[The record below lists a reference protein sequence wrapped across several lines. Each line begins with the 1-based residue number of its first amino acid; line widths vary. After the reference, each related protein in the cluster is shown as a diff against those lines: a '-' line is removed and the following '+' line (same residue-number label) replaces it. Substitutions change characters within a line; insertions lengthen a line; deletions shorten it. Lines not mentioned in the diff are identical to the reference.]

1 MDQKRIKLDSDFNMS
16 FRKRGEVIGRP
27 SPRVPN
33 NVIPGRGGEPV
44 TAPGI
49 PGRAPLGPNIPGR
62 VPPAN
67 NISGGGV
74 LPQRGAGGIGG
85 TGQLRRTGMSPEL
98 LANQV
103 QNLSVEEVVK
113 HPGVR
118 PSSITSQAT
127 VSTGSADL
135 DKILGHQGLP
145 LGSSLLVEENGTTD
159 FASVLMK
166 SFASQGIV
174 HNRLDP
180 KNSNTHV
187 IVLSSNNSWAKELP
201 GVYKGS
207 SRDIKKNR
215 VLENEKKISV
225 QNLLDTT
232 EKPNIRPKVDD
243 KKDND
248 LRIAWRYGL
257 NDAAKKQQVANLD
270 NETYKD
276 FNHQF
281 DITSRLTPSPNA
293 NEITFIPLSSSF
305 KPVLKQ
311 IEQTIQKHKTKI
323 IRLVIPSFLNPS
335 MYPPQLTTSQE
346 SLQFIH
352 SLRSL
357 TRKYSKNLVIAMSIA
372 MDLYSRESSLVKYM
386 EILTDAVFNLEPFNQ
401 DMIKFLEKAYHNQP
415 TKVQHG
421 LVHVYKIPHL
431 SEKGQMLIMK
441 SEFAFKNGKKKFE
454 IEEWGIPV
462 EDESEPQQT
471 TQNIDF

>member
-1 MDQKRIKLDSDFNMS
+1 MDHKRIKLDGQSKMS
-16 FRKRGEVIGRP
+16 FRKRGEVLGGP
-27 SPRVPN
+27 NPRIPN
-33 NVIPGRGGEPV
+33 AVPGRGGAPV

-49 PGRAPLGPNIPGR
+49 PGRAPLGPNVPGR
-62 VPPAN
+62 VPPPRD
-67 NISGGGV
+67 ISGTP
-74 LPQRGAGGIGG
+74 LPPRGAGINP
-85 TGQLRRTGMSPEL
+85 LKRTGMEPDL

-103 QNLSVEEVVK
+103 QNLSVEEIVK

-127 VSTGSADL
+127 ISTGSADL

-145 LGSSLLVEENGTTD
+145 VGSSYLLEESGTTD
-159 FASVLMK
+159 FSSVLMK

-174 HNRLDP
+174 QNRLDP
-180 KNSNTHV
+180 KNPNTHV
-187 IVLSSNNSWAKELP
+187 IVLSSNQAWGKELP

-207 SRDIKKNR
+207 SRDIKRNR
-215 VLENEKKISV
+215 VIQNEQKLSV
-225 QNLLDTT
+225 QNLLDTGDAP
-232 EKPNIRPKVDD
+232 KPRASSSSNSE

-257 NDAAKKQQVANLD
+257 NDPKKQQATPLD

-281 DITSRLTPSPNA
+281 DITSRLVPSPNA
-293 NEITFIPLSSSF
+293 NEITYIPLGTSF
-305 KPVLKQ
+305 KPVIKQ
-311 IEQTIQKHKTKI
+311 LETTIQRHKTKI

-335 MYPPQLTTSQE
+335 MYPPPLATSQE
-346 SLQFIH
+346 ALQFVH

-357 TRKYSKNLVIAMSIA
+357 TRKYSKTLAIAMSIPLE
-372 MDLYSRESSLVKYM
+372 LYPRDSLLIKQIESLS
-386 EILTDAVFNLEPFNQ
+386 DAVFNLEPFNQ
-401 DMIKFLEKAYHNQP
+401 EMLKFLEKAYQNQP

-421 LVHVYKIPHL
+421 LVHVYKVPHL

-462 EDESEPQQT
+462 EDEGEPQQT

>member
-1 MDQKRIKLDSDFNMS
+1 MEHKRIKLDQNIIMS

-27 SPRVPN
+27 NARVPN
-33 NVIPGRGGEPV
+33 VIAGRGGEPV

-49 PGRAPLGPNIPGR
+49 PGRAPLGPGIPGR
-62 VPPAN
+62 VPPSSD
-67 NISGGGV
+67 ISGGGI
-74 LPQRGAGGIGG
+74 LPQRGAGPN
-85 TGQLRRTGMSPEL
+85 QLRRSGMTPEL

-145 LGSSLLVEENGTTD
+145 LGSSLLIEENGTTD

-187 IVLSSNNSWAKELP
+187 IVLSSNNSWGKELP
-201 GVYKGS
+201 GIYKGS
-207 SRDIKKNR
+207 SRDQKKSRILAN
-215 VLENEKKISV
+215 ENKVSV
-225 QNLLDTT
+225 QNLLDNVERPTT
-232 EKPNIRPKVDD
+232 PSKAKTET
-243 KKDND
+243 KDND

-257 NDAAKKQQVANLD
+257 NDGAKKQQTANLD

-276 FNHQF
+276 FNNQF
-281 DITSRLTPSPNA
+281 DITSRLTPTPNA
-293 NEITFIPLSSSF
+293 NEITYIPLGPSF
-305 KPVLKQ
+305 KPVIKQ
-311 IEQTIQKHKTKI
+311 LELTIQKHKNKV

-335 MYPPQLTTSQE
+335 MYPPPLTTSQE

-357 TRKYSKNLVIAMSIA
+357 TRKYSKSLVIGMSIA
-372 MDLYSRESSLVKYM
+372 LDLFPRETSLVKNI
-386 EILTDAVFNLEPFNQ
+386 EILSDAVFNLEPFGQ
-401 DMIKFLEKAYHNQP
+401 DMLKFLEKAYHNQP

-421 LVHVYKIPHL
+421 LVHVYKVPQL
-431 SEKGQMLIMK
+431 SERGQMLIMK

-462 EDESEPQQT
+462 EDEGEPQQT

>member
-1 MDQKRIKLDSDFNMS
+1 MDHKRIKLENTEPKMS

-27 SPRVPN
+27 NARLPN
-33 NVIPGRGGEPV
+33 VVPGRGPPGGEGAPV

-49 PGRAPLGPNIPGR
+49 PGRAPLGPNVPGR
-62 VPPAN
+62 VPPTG
-67 NISGGGV
+67 NI
-74 LPQRGAGGIGG
+74 LPQRNMGGN
-85 TGQLRRTGMSPEL
+85 QLRRTGMSPDL

-103 QNLSVEEVVK
+103 SNLKVEEEVK

-135 DKILGHQGLP
+135 DKILGHQGLT
-145 LGSSLLVEENGTTD
+145 LGSSMLIEEHGTTD
-159 FASVLMK
+159 FSSVLMK

-180 KNSNTHV
+180 KVSNTHI
-187 IVLSSNNSWAKELP
+187 IVLSSNNGWGKELP
-201 GVYKGS
+201 GIYKGS

-215 VLENEKKISV
+215 IIENEQKVSV

-232 EKPNIRPKVDD
+232 EKKQPRVSSSV

-257 NDAAKKQQVANLD
+257 NDANKKQQAVNLE

-293 NEITFIPLSSSF
+293 NEITFIPLGPSF
-305 KPVLKQ
+305 KPVIKQ
-311 IEQTIQKHKTKI
+311 LETIIQKHKTKI

-335 MYPPQLTTSQE
+335 MYPPPLSTSIE
-346 SLQFIH
+346 VLQFVH

-357 TRKYSKNLVIAMSIA
+357 TRKYPKNLVIAMSIA
-372 MDLYSRESSLVKYM
+372 LDLYPRETSLVKNL
-386 EILTDAVFNLEPFNQ
+386 EILFDAVFSLEPFNQ
-401 DMIKFLEKAYHNQP
+401 DMIRFLEKAYHNQP

-421 LVHVYKIPHL
+421 LVHVFKVPQL

-462 EDESEPQQT
+462 EDEGEPQQT
-471 TQNIDF
+471 TQNIEF

>member
-1 MDQKRIKLDSDFNMS
+1 MS

-27 SPRVPN
+27 NPRIPN
-33 NVIPGRGGEPV
+33 MVPGRGGEPV
-44 TAPGI
+44 TAPGV
-49 PGRAPLGPNIPGR
+49 PGRAPMGSNIPGR
-62 VPPAN
+62 VLPGTD
-67 NISGGGV
+67 ISGGV
-74 LPQRGAGGIGG
+74 LPNRGSGIN
-85 TGQLRRTGMSPEL
+85 QLRRTGMSPEL

-103 QNLSVEEVVK
+103 QNLSVEAVVK

-145 LGSSLLVEENGTTD
+145 LGSSFLIEENGTTD

-180 KNSNTHV
+180 KSSNTHI
-187 IVLSSNNSWAKELP
+187 IVLSSNNNWGKELP
-201 GVYKGS
+201 GVCKGS

-215 VLENEKKISV
+215 IIENEKKVSV
-225 QNLLDTT
+225 QNLLDNV
-232 EKPNIRPKVDD
+232 EKPTPRAKAEA
-243 KKDND
+243 KDND

-257 NDAAKKQQVANLD
+257 NDATKKQQATNLD
-270 NETYKD
+270 NDTYKD
-276 FNHQF
+276 YNNQF
-281 DITSRLTPSPNA
+281 DITSRLIPSPNA
-293 NEITFIPLSSSF
+293 TEITYITLGPSF
-305 KPVLKQ
+305 KPIIKQ
-311 IEQTIQKHKTKI
+311 IESTIQKHKSKI

-335 MYPPQLTTSQE
+335 MYPPPLTTSQE
-346 SLQFIH
+346 SLQFMH

-357 TRKYSKNLVIAMSIA
+357 TRKYSKNLVIGMSIA
-372 MDLYSRESSLVKYM
+372 TDLFARETSLMKNM
-386 EILTDAVFNLEPFNQ
+386 EILSDAVFILEPFNQ
-401 DMIKFLEKAYHNQP
+401 DMLKILEKAYQNQP

-421 LVHVYKIPHL
+421 LVHVFKVPHL
-431 SEKGQMLIMK
+431 SERGQMLIMK